1 MRHHLLPTGVSN
13 KNMPIHNYVLGFCFQ
28 YGKDILLI
36 IIIIIIIV
44 IIIPI
49 FIIVVIIIIF
59 IIFVIKKLVII

>member
-59 IIFVIKKLVII
+59 IIFVIKWLVII